1 MEIRQLITFRK
12 VAELQSFS
20 KAAESMGYSQ
30 SAVTVQIKALE
41 KEFNVRF
48 FDRYGKTVRITPAG
62 IQFQR
67 RIDRILNELD
77 SLHSDLGEGKLQ
89 THKLHIGTL
98 SSLCSFMLPEMMKR
112 YYSEFPDYHVKITR
126 GSPTELIDMMEHNEL
141 DIIYILDAL
150 RFDTHWRRVVQ
161 KKEAVVFVCAPE
173 CRLADRGEV
182 EMEEILEEPLML
194 TEVNDNYRFALEQ
207 YLAFHNLSISPIL
220 EVGDPEVILRILRDN
235 GGRGVS
241 FLPYYAVR
249 GALERGELREV
260 SVRDFQ
266 VNMHHQIIYYKE
278 KWVTDEMLEFIRI
291 AQNSLM

>member
-1 MEIRQLITFRK
+1 MEIRQLITFRR

-112 YYSEFPDYHVKITR
+112 YYREFPDYHVKITR

-161 KKEAVVFVCAPE
+161 KKEPVVFVCAPE

-194 TEVNDNYRFALEQ
+194 TEVNDNYRFALE
-207 YLAFHNLSISPIL
+207 
-220 EVGDPEVILRILRDN
+220 
-235 GGRGVS
+235 
-241 FLPYYAVR
+241 
-249 GALERGELREV
+249 
-260 SVRDFQ
+260 
-266 VNMHHQIIYYKE
+266 
-278 KWVTDEMLEFIRI
+278 
-291 AQNSLM
+291 